1 MNLIELTHKNDI
13 LQTYEIYKHCM
24 FMPTEEKFN
33 KKVEQFLNNNSVKIF
48 ACFSHG
54 KIVGVMAVSFI
65 EQKKVE
71 ILGIAVDLSA
81 RGKGIGSYMIKQVI
95 NNYDLL
101 SVYAETDNDAVG
113 FYQKNNF
120 SITEFSEIYD
130 GETVIRYKCEL
141 TQFQQ
146 VEQLG
151 NLNLTEG
158 DMLAQNK
165 SGWKLI
171 KYIDIKEEDIGQ
183 YHNVT
188 GRYLLNYESV
198 DFTGF
203 S

>member
-1 MNLIELTHKNDI
+1 MDLKLRELTLKNEI
-13 LQTYEIYKHCM
+13 LQVYEIYKHCM

-33 KKVEQFLNNNSVKIF
+33 NKADLFLNDIFVKIF
-48 ACFSHG
+48 ACFEQD

-71 ILGIAVDLSA
+71 ILGIAVDVSA

-95 NNYDLL
+95 NNYGLL

-141 TQFQQ
+141 PQFQ
-146 VEQLG
+146 
-151 NLNLTEG
+151 
-158 DMLAQNK
+158 
-165 SGWKLI
+165 
-171 KYIDIKEEDIGQ
+171 
-183 YHNVT
+183 
-188 GRYLLNYESV
+188 
-198 DFTGF
+198 
-203 S
+203 